1 MWEPLHEFTFDA
13 DARDVFVH
21 ILGPERQRPRRIVLT
36 NHAYWFVCE
45 FRPTPHGAAL
55 YAVGLHARLYGA
67 KAESKP
73 GQLGR
78 APWDPKLILRGR
90 ANPTPVAEGEVG
102 RIALLQRRPGH
113 CRAKLYLAQ
122 DWKAQKWQYE
132 DIKGE
137 LVDMT
142 GITFLV
148 AVWRDL
154 LEEWI
159 EGRTVES
166 EKSPWG
172 DWSPN
177 AEDIALLRDVIEDR
191 RLRAQEARAQGA
203 EAPKPGKASHDD
215 TAVIRSLLEAWVE
228 QQTKERTPAGTSR
241 QPLGDDA
248 DTRHLSQQLV
258 QSQNR
263 YETLS
268 KRIAALDKDL
278 GRTLD
283 SEHKLMLQERR
294 RDLIVEREEVAKEMA
309 QIEQQLGS

>member
-13 DARDVFVH
+13 DARDVFVY

-45 FRPTPHGAAL
+45 FRATTHGAAL
-55 YAVGLHARLYGA
+55 YAVALHARLYGA
-67 KAESKP
+67 KAGSKP
-73 GQLGR
+73 GNLGR
-78 APWDPKLILRGR
+78 APWDQKLILRGR

-102 RIALLQRRPGH
+102 RIALLQRRPSH

-122 DWKAQKWQYE
+122 DWQGQTWQYE
-132 DIKGE
+132 DVKGE

-142 GITFLV
+142 GVTFLV

-159 EGRTVES
+159 EGRMAES

-191 RLRAQEARAQGA
+191 RHRAQEALEQGA
-203 EAPKPGKASHDD
+203 EASKPGKARHDD
-215 TAVIRSLLEAWVE
+215 TAAIRALLEAWVE
-228 QQTKERTPAGTSR
+228 KQIKERTPAGASW
-241 QPLGDDA
+241 QPLSDDA
-248 DTRHLSQQLV
+248 DTRHLNQQLV
-258 QSQNR
+258 QSQSR

-278 GRTLD
+278 ARTLD
-283 SEHKLMLQERR
+283 SEHNLTLQERR
-294 RDLIVEREEVAKEMA
+294 RDLVAEWDQVAKEMA
-309 QIEQQLGS
+309 RIEQQLGS